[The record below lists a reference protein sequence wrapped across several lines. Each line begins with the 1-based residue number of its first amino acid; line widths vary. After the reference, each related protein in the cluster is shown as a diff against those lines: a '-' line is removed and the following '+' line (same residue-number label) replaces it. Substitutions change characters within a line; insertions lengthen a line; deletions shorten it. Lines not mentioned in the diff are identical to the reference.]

1 MNDRVSAAAHV
12 LAVSNSNPMVL
23 EHKKIEID
31 KQVVFETIT
40 CNTETTFN
48 FQLNDEAYFTYVNH
62 GHHVAISPNE
72 IVEVPEGN
80 LGIVVGKSLILKAYP
95 NQEKQHYQLLII
107 HINRNIVTRAFGN
120 KFPDTS
126 ASAENEFSK
135 DMFTG
140 TPCVISRNYVDG
152 IMQYFYNKHVVSDEI
167 VEIKVKEI
175 LLLLLSSKKAEEV
188 ALLLEH
194 FVNKRTAGFKEVIE
208 THLLSD
214 ISLEELSQLCNM
226 SLSTFKRYFRK
237 IYNTTPNEYL
247 FDKRHKKKKK
257 LLATAE
263 QSIDDI
269 ALLSGFKTTAHFS
282 RKFKEKYGIPPSHYK
297 LTLSD
302 K

>member
-1 MNDRVSAAAHV
+1 
-12 LAVSNSNPMVL
+12 MVL
-23 EHKKIEID
+23 EHKKIEINQ
-31 KQVVFETIT
+31 KVVFETII
-40 CNTETTFN
+40 CNTETAFN
-48 FQLNDEAYFTYVNH
+48 FQLNDEAYFTFVNH

-72 IVEVPEGN
+72 IIEVPEGD
-80 LGIVVGKSLILKAYP
+80 LGIAVGKSLILKAYP
-95 NQEKQHYQLLII
+95 NKENQHYQILII
-107 HINRNIVTRAFGN
+107 HINRAFVAKAFGN
-120 KFPDTS
+120 KFPDINT
-126 ASAENEFSK
+126 ASENDFSK

-140 TPCVISRNYVDG
+140 KPCVISKNYVDG
-152 IMQYFYNKHVVSDEI
+152 IMQYFYNQHVVSEEI
-167 VEIKVKEI
+167 LEIKVKEI
-175 LLLLLSSKKAEEV
+175 LLLLLSSKKAKEV
-188 ALLLEH
+188 AVLLEH

-247 FDKRHKKKKK
+247 FDKRLENSKK

>member
-1 MNDRVSAAAHV
+1 
-12 LAVSNSNPMVL
+12 MVL
-23 EHKKIEID
+23 EHKKIEINQ
-31 KQVVFETIT
+31 KVVFETII
-40 CNTETTFN
+40 CNTESTFN
-48 FQLNDEAYFTYVNH
+48 FQLNDEAYFIYVNH

-80 LGIVVGKSLILKAYP
+80 LGIAVGKSLILKAYP
-95 NQEKQHYQLLII
+95 NQENQHYQVLII
-107 HINRNIVTRAFGN
+107 HINREFVAKAFGN
-120 KFPDTS
+120 KFPDISTS
-126 ASAENEFSK
+126 LGNGFSK

-140 TPCVISRNYVDG
+140 KPCVISKNYVDG
-152 IMQYFYNKHVVSDEI
+152 IMHYFYNQHVVTDEI
-167 VEIKVKEI
+167 LEIKIKEI

-194 FVNKRTAGFKEVIE
+194 FVNKRTASFKKVIE
-208 THLLSD
+208 THLLSE

-226 SLSTFKRYFRK
+226 SLSTFKRHFNK
-237 IYNTTPNEYL
+237 IYNVTPNEYL
-247 FDKRHKKKKK
+247 FDKRLENSKK
-257 LLATAE
+257 LLATSE

-282 RKFKEKYGIPPSHYK
+282 RKFKEKFDIPPSQYK